1 MIITYFGGE
10 FFKVQ
15 FGDTTLAFNPIS
27 KESVKLKPSRF
38 GADIVLSTTHH
49 VDFNGIDQV
58 SHGDRKP
65 FVISGPGEYE
75 VGGVFIK
82 GLTSESKYG
91 VNNGD
96 KNLINTIYTVSL
108 ENMNICFMGAIDAHE
123 LPASTIEA
131 LDEIDILFVPIGGEG
146 VLEPGKAYK
155 LAVSLSP
162 KIIIPMHYGEIGIKD
177 ALKIFLKEAGENPK
191 PEQKLT
197 LKKKDL
203 EGKEGDIMLLDSSK
217 E

>member
-1 MIITYFGGE
+1 MIITYFGAE

-27 KESVKLKPSRF
+27 KESKLKPSRF

-49 VDFNGIDQV
+49 VDFNGVDQV
-58 SHGDRKP
+58 SHGDKNP

-75 VGGVFIK
+75 VKEVFIK
-82 GLTSESKYG
+82 GLASESKYG
-91 VNNGD
+91 D
-96 KNLINTIYTVSL
+96 KDLINTIYTVSL
-108 ENMNICFMGAIDAHE
+108 ENMNICFLGAINTPE
-123 LPASTIEA
+123 LKNETVEA

-146 VLEPGKAYK
+146 VLDPAKAYK
-155 LAVSLSP
+155 LAVSLEP
-162 KIIIPMHYGEIGIKD
+162 KIIIPMHYGDIGMKD
-177 ALKIFLKEAGENPK
+177 ALKTFLKEAGETPK
-191 PEQKLT
+191 AEAKLT